1 MIYIIYVYLFYKFS
15 SIILSIYL
23 CFVLKSDKLNK
34 NNVCLVF
41 YRPKRNFYKFIKNLC
56 NGCLFSS
63 GLVIGNKLYQM
74 RKENKT
80 LQERDYT
87 EEYIKDKYLIIDTKF
102 NINFLCGDYRDNL
115 LKQKARQLKTLFIRK
130 NCLRSLRFVLN
141 QIKGFEYKGEILPI
155 LYLLKLKKTKK
166 IK

>member
-15 SIILSIYL
+15 SIMLSIYL

-41 YRPKRNFYKFIKNLC
+41 YKPKRNFYKFIKNLC

-87 EEYIKDKYLIIDTKF
+87 EEYISNKYLIIDTKF
-102 NINFLCGDYRDNL
+102 NISSLCGDYRDNL

-155 LYLLKLKKTKK
+155 LYLIKLKKTKK

>member
-1 MIYIIYVYLFYKFS
+1 M
-15 SIILSIYL
+15 LSIYL
-23 CFVLKSDKLNK
+23 CCVLKSDKLNK

-63 GLVIGNKLYQM
+63 GLVIDDKLYQM
-74 RKENKT
+74 RKENTT

-87 EEYIKDKYLIIDTKF
+87 EEYISNKYLIIDTKF
-102 NINFLCGDYRDNL
+102 SVKSLYGDYKDYL
-115 LKQKARQLKTLFIRK
+115 LKQKARQLKTFFVRK
-130 NCLRSLRFVLN
+130 NCLRSLRFVLQ

-155 LYLLKLKKTKK
+155 LYLLRLLKNKK
-166 IK
+166 INERE